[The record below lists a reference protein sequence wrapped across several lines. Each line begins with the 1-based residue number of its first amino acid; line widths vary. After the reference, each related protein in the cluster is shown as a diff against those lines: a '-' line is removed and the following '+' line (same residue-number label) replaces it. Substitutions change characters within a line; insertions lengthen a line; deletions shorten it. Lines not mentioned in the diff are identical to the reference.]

1 MRKMLFAAT
10 VLIATGTAEA
20 KDPLPDLTRCRNIRI
35 DRALINACVKV
46 AESAL
51 NHPRSGELSASQR
64 SLALTWR
71 ALAETGRKNRQTEEL
86 SEEGERLMEEARRLD
101 PRNAMAFLLAADSEI
116 SKARFASAEAL
127 LTAGRKI
134 APKNPLADIVLAR
147 LLLRKGDFDGARKA
161 YTVVIAGHPSMPEI
175 HFGRA
180 AAHLGLNNVDAARA
194 DLRKGMANA
203 ARDSG
208 LFLRAIRAARELKME
223 KDALPAIDAY
233 LKTNANADVQYAKG
247 EILFDAKDYKG
258 AYEALTEALFVNPGS
273 VNTFILRGRSAF
285 LLKQTDHALIDLE
298 QAEKLA
304 PKDARIFYWRA
315 IAYRDLDRPDD
326 AMAEIG
332 KAIELNPKD
341 PSLWSQRGWLFD
353 KRSNYSAA
361 ADDYAKAIA
370 LNPGNKVYLN
380 NYGTVLEALGRL
392 EAAETAYRSSLSL
405 DPTYIYPARNL
416 VNIFGKMHEKSPDLA
431 LKAKGQEALDRLLKL
446 EPDDKE
452 NLRRAGLFY
461 KRVRDWEK
469 AAENLKAYDEW
480 KPGDLSVLTDLGFCL
495 SNLGRHAEV
504 VPVLEKAIALSPNHA
519 GNLNNLGWSKF
530 KLGDPAMGLEL
541 SERSLKLRPG
551 DPPTLNTRAHAK
563 AALGDREGAIKD
575 HREAIRLAKPG
586 APVIADSTNALKEL
600 GETP

>member
-1 MRKMLFAAT
+1 MRKILFAAM

-20 KDPLPDLTRCRNIRI
+20 KEPLPDLTRCRNIRL
-35 DRALINACVKV
+35 DRAFINACAKV
-46 AESAL
+46 SESAL
-51 NHPRSGELSASQR
+51 DHPRSSELSASQR
-64 SLALTWR
+64 SLALTWK
-71 ALAETGRKNRQTEEL
+71 ALAETGRKKGKAEEL
-86 SEEGERLMEEARRLD
+86 SVEGERLMEEARRLD

-127 LTAGRKI
+127 LAAGRKI

-161 YTVVIAGHPSMPEI
+161 YTAVISGHPSMPEI
-175 HFGRA
+175 HIGRA
-180 AAHLGLNNVDAARA
+180 AAYLGLNNVDAARA

-203 ARDSG
+203 ARDAS

-233 LKTNANADVQYAKG
+233 LKTNENADVHYAKG

-258 AYEALTEALFVNPGS
+258 AYEALTEALFVNPAS

-285 LLKQTDHALIDLE
+285 LLKRTDHALIDLE

-304 PKDARIFYWRA
+304 PKDARVFYWRA
-315 IAYRDLDRPDD
+315 IAYRDLDRMDD
-326 AMAEIG
+326 AIAEFG
-332 KAIELNPKD
+332 KAIELNPKE
-341 PSLWSQRGWLFD
+341 PLYWHERGWVLD
-353 KRSNYSAA
+353 KRQNYRASVE
-361 ADDYAKAIA
+361 DYAKAVA
-370 LNPGNKVYLN
+370 LAPRDRIYQN
-380 NYGTVLEALGRL
+380 NYGVALERTGRL
-392 EAAETAYRSSLSL
+392 EEAIAAYQNAMAVDPGYIRAYW
-405 DPTYIYPARNL
+405 NL
-416 VNIFGKMHEKSPDLA
+416 VDLSGRMLEKTPDPA

-452 NLRRAGLFY
+452 RLRRAGLFY
-461 KRVRDWEK
+461 KRVRDCKK

-480 KPGDLSVLTDLGFCL
+480 KPGNLSVLTDLGFCL
-495 SNLGRHAEV
+495 GNLGRHAEV